1 MDYVSRPL
9 RIQFTPRAFRSKQ
22 LPDLTDKAVVELAS
36 SRQLSPGKA
45 RMVAVVLLAFVLP
58 VLIAWGVSRSL
69 GSPRHVQAAL
79 HECLELSGSW
89 IALAVAMLLWLRVER
104 EQWSPRLMC
113 VASMLVG
120 TALVSAAH
128 GVAPSD
134 SIAFAW
140 LHDTAALYGG
150 SLAAMVWLPIPF
162 GSVRR
167 RRFFIATVM
176 ALALAI
182 SAAIWRYAGWLPA
195 PLVQGNFSLTAKTAN
210 ILGGLGFLSAGVFFI
225 RRYQRQP
232 AAEDLT
238 LASYTLLFSASSL
251 YFDFTHVWD
260 AEWWL
265 WHAFRLVAYGIVL
278 LAAFKMVLNL
288 HKRIARHAL
297 ELELRVEARTAELRR
312 WEAIVESSEE
322 AIVSESIEGVIIT
335 WNHGAVQLYGYTAEE
350 AVGQSIALVV
360 PLELRAEAQDLLR
373 RIPLGEPS
381 RQFETERVRKDGRRI
396 DVSLTVSAVKDLS
409 GAITGASVIS
419 RDITEQKRAERELE
433 RFFML
438 SPDLLCFAG
447 FDGFF
452 KRVNAAF
459 VTTLGWSREQLIE
472 TPFGNFLHP
481 DDVEKT
487 RDLLPLLQAGTIASS
502 FENRYRDR
510 NGNYHWLRWNARAD
524 PERQVIIAAARD
536 VTLEKAAAEELLRA
550 RDELGQRVRER
561 TAELQNI
568 NQVLSRREELSR
580 RLLAER
586 RTLEA
591 QLRSQNAA
599 LEEQNRRLIEAS
611 RLKSEFLANM
621 SHELRSPLNGI
632 IGFTELLYDRKLGPI
647 PEKPREYLGR
657 IHRSATHL
665 LQLINGVLDLS
676 KVEAGRME
684 FLPERVSVSGVIQE
698 VSGILATLAA
708 RKTDPHGNGDRLP
721 GGLRLHRC
729 RRVSSRFCT
738 TCSPMPSNSRARADK
753 VVTRLKAEGA
763 PRFRLEVSDTGEG
776 IAEKDLSSLFVEF
789 QQLDAT
795 RAKRHQGTGLG
806 LALTKRLAEAQ
817 GGRVGV
823 ESQLGRGSTFFVVLP
838 RAASALR
845 RRQHSVTRCKSA
857 RWQYERIRF

>member
-591 QLRSQNAA
+591 QLRSQNTA

-632 IGFTELLYDRKLGPI
+632 IGFTELLCDLKLGPI
-647 PEKPREYLGR
+647 AEKPREYLGR
-657 IHRSATHL
+657 VHRSATHL

-676 KVEAGRME
+676 KVEAGRMQ

-698 VSGILATLAA
+698 VSGNLATLASQKQIA
-708 RKTDPHGNGDRLP
+708 LEMEIDYQVDYVFIDVASLRQILYNLLSNALKFTGT
-721 GGLRLHRC
+721 GGQ
-729 RRVSSRFCT
+729 
-738 TCSPMPSNSRARADK
+738 

-763 PRFRLEVSDTGEG
+763 GEFRIEVSDTGEG
-776 IAEKDLSSLFVEF
+776 IAEKDLSRLFVEF
-789 QQLDAT
+789 EQLDAT

-806 LALTKRLAEAQ
+806 LVLTKRLAEAQ

-823 ESQLGRGSTFFVVLP
+823 ESRLGRGSTFWVVLP
-838 RAASALR
+838 RAACPAPAAQRNEMQISEVA
-845 RRQHSVTRCKSA
+845 
-857 RWQYERIRF
+857 I